1 MAGCAIY
8 ATVAPVTGLE
18 IGLIAI
24 LAGVMVG
31 KAIRHA
37 PGGLGG
43 RSQRVLAVV
52 LTYFAITTSY
62 NPVFIKHAINQP
74 KAEAVQ
80 SKEEKAEPMSV
91 GALPVALVALAA
103 AAPFPALSD
112 GSGIL
117 YLVIIGFGVYRA
129 WKLTERTNLLI
140 MAPYTV
146 AK

>member
-43 RSQRVLAVV
+43 R
-52 LTYFAITTSY
+52 
-62 NPVFIKHAINQP
+62 
-74 KAEAVQ
+74 
-80 SKEEKAEPMSV
+80 
-91 GALPVALVALAA
+91 
-103 AAPFPALSD
+103 
-112 GSGIL
+112 
-117 YLVIIGFGVYRA
+117 
-129 WKLTERTNLLI
+129 
-140 MAPYTV
+140 
-146 AK
+146 